1 MSALLF
7 PDNTVL
13 INFGLLSRVDLF
25 AELVD
30 GRGAWTHTI
39 ATECDRSAQRE
50 DLAALTRMRD
60 ILGTPFYPSARER
73 IDTFSLRARLA
84 APGDPPTA
92 HLGEAETIAIMLARE
107 IAGAFV
113 TDDRGARRL
122 AQAPDIRIATYTTG
136 DLLRL
141 AVRASRIDADTCW
154 ELLQRLRGLG
164 RRIPDVPGARGDY
177 EHWVNGR

>member
-13 INFGLLSRVDLF
+13 VNFGLLSRVDLF

-50 DLAALTRMRD
+50 DLAALARMPD
-60 ILGTPFYPSARER
+60 ILGTPFYPSQRER
-73 IDTFSLRARLA
+73 IDTFTLRARLA
-84 APGDPPTA
+84 APGDSPTA

-122 AQAPDIRIATYTTG
+122 AQAPDIQIPTYTTG

-141 AVRASRIDADTCW
+141 AVRASRIDSDTCW

-164 RRIPDVPGARGDY
+164 RRIPGVPGARGDFD
-177 EHWVNGR
+177 HWVIGR